1 MKLTPVAQLILAAN
15 RLGLDRQIVAWS
27 TTDAEPDEQFVML
40 KFGQADLARLAE
52 LSSPFTPGQADR
64 YLPGQLEL
72 F

>member
-1 MKLTPVAQLILAAN
+1 MNMAPVAKLILAAN
-15 RLGLDRQIVAWS
+15 RLGLDRQVVAWS
-27 TTDAEPDEQFVML
+27 TTDTAPDEQFVML
-40 KFGQADLARLAE
+40 KFGPDDLARLAE